1 MEIFQRMNKPE
12 YFYRPSQIWRR
23 VVRKMSVPRD
33 VERVRLP
40 WGLPISII
48 PKETIGSC
56 IWRAGVYDLCVS
68 ECLWRLCDP
77 GEVALDIG
85 ANIGHMTSIMALR
98 LGSNGKLIS
107 LEPHPVLFGELSHN
121 CSLWRSI
128 TSVAEIELYKK
139 AASDQTGYAKLHIP
153 GCFDTNRGVAS
164 LEPFEKDI
172 SCTYEVPLTTLE
184 ELALTIVNRKIGVV
198 KIDVEGHELST
209 LTGGVWNYL
218 NLVRFGTL
226 FLKNMGSRR
235 PR

>member
-1 MEIFQRMNKPE
+1 
-12 YFYRPSQIWRR
+12 
-23 VVRKMSVPRD
+23 MSVPRD